1 MGFKFA
7 ALMEG
12 IRPNTIPISME
23 NATEIRIAGTL
34 IPTLVSDILE
44 MACAIIIPVNTP
56 MIPPGAG
63 QYHCLQ
69 QKLSQ
74 NAALLGTNGLF
85 QSNPH

>member
-56 MIPPGAG
+56 MIPVSYTHLTKL
-63 QYHCLQ
+63 QYPPYIP
-69 QKLSQ
+69 KYYIR
-74 NAALLGTNGLF
+74 NGD
-85 QSNPH
+85 